1 MPGAPYGGFTLQLE
15 VTPDKTG
22 DLDMSIEW
30 IGTEDGESGTIELSG
45 VIYVADSQ
53 DNDSN
58 HQIEAFLLVFS
69 ILVAVTLVA
78 NRIWGVNS
86 MKP

>member
-1 MPGAPYGGFTLQLE
+1 
-15 VTPDKTG
+15 
-22 DLDMSIEW
+22 MSIEW

-45 VIYVADSQ
+45 VINVADSQ

-69 ILVAVTLVA
+69 ILVAMTLVA

>member
-45 VIYVADSQ
+45 VINVADSK
-53 DNDSN
+53 DHDSN
-58 HQIEAFLLVFS
+58 HPNQGFHFSFLTSVCYD
-69 ILVAVTLVA
+69 AV
-78 NRIWGVNS
+78 G
-86 MKP
+86 KPHLGSQLN

>member
-1 MPGAPYGGFTLQLE
+1 MPGSPYGGFTLQLE

-45 VIYVADSQ
+45 FQLMSQ
-53 DNDSN
+53 IIKTTIPIIKSRLS
-58 HQIEAFLLVFS
+58 F
-69 ILVAVTLVA
+69 
-78 NRIWGVNS
+78 
-86 MKP
+86 